1 VQNALEIGASTLK
14 KLSRRNFLRAT
25 AGALAFAK
33 AYGREAPLFALREMD
48 MHLHAGLE
56 RDEPDMDK
64 WIDLAVAD
72 GRRAMVLVDH
82 MEFYRRKEPGR
93 YPHGAEGH
101 KAFMAEIETQIARR
115 PNLLIFKGWEIN
127 QSVLDLGPEALEA
140 APMHMV
146 ETIGWHIDRSLVG
159 KPPDGQLLIKRIKQL
174 KELRKE
180 YPVPMMLYHPFHR
193 RIANLI
199 EDAKK
204 TGGDAASV
212 PFARYRFFQPGE
224 MEEVISLLKGSSIY
238 LEMCHG
244 QIHQMRIP
252 VCREALIADIKPL
265 AEAGLQ
271 FTVST
276 DNHYLKSAQQKF
288 DPNIYCEPIG
298 VTPQNSNSIIHELV
312 SIRRA
317 KAGRP

>member
-1 VQNALEIGASTLK
+1 MTPM
-14 KLSRRNFLRAT
+14 SRRNFFRAAVGT
-25 AGALAFAK
+25 LPFLNAFGK
-33 AYGREAPLFALREMD
+33 EAPLYSLREMD

-64 WIDLAVAD
+64 WIDLPVTD
-72 GRRAMVLVDH
+72 GRRVMVLVDH
-82 MEFYRRKEPGR
+82 MEFYRKKEPGR

-101 KAFMAEIETQIARR
+101 KAFMAEIEAQIARR
-115 PNLLIFKGWEIN
+115 KDLLIFKGWEIN
-127 QSVLDLGPEALEA
+127 QSVLDLGPEALET

-159 KPPDGQLLIKRIKQL
+159 RPPDGQLLIKRVKQL

-180 YPVPMMLYHPFHR
+180 FPIPMMLYHPFHR
-193 RIANLI
+193 RIANLQ

-204 TGGDAASV
+204 AGGDAASV
-212 PFARYRFFQPGE
+212 PLAKYRLFQPGE
-224 MEEVISLLKGSSIY
+224 QEELIELLKGSSLY
-238 LEMCHG
+238 LEICHG
-244 QIHQMRIP
+244 QIYQMRIP

-265 AEAGLQ
+265 AEAGVQ

-276 DNHYLKSAQQKF
+276 DNHYVKSAQQKF
-288 DPNIYCEPIG
+288 EPETYCEPIG
-298 VTPQNSNSIIHELV
+298 VTPQNTNSIIHELM